1 MSDTTLGPRTEND
14 ALIEALEGAHVP
26 DELEDG
32 GIYGYKLRDGV
43 RLIDLD
49 TDEYAARRPRPRRK
63 KGTIVVRDVA
73 SFAQYHAKHAD
84 GDTEIWADLDHGTIT
99 AVLNAHQTSGD
110 APRWEDH
117 RLVLKLTPTEPW
129 KRWTANDRRM
139 LPQLAFAEFLEDN
152 LPDIAS
158 DPVPAAQMLEIATTF
173 QAKTRVSYSSGT
185 VLASGAISLKYEET
199 TDASGGAKGDMVVPK
214 VFAVGLA
221 PFDDVEPYR
230 IEARLRHRIESSSL
244 KLCYI
249 LDRPEDVVRDA
260 VKTVVAKVE
269 EQIEA
274 SIMRGEPA
282 RA

>member
-1 MSDTTLGPRTEND
+1 MSEHARTEND
-14 ALIEALEGAHVP
+14 ALIEHAGLTVPP
-26 DELEDG
+26 DELDDG
-32 GIYGYKLRDGV
+32 SIYAYKLRDGV
-43 RLIDLD
+43 RLVDLD

-63 KGTIVVRDVA
+63 TGTIMVGDVA
-73 SFAQYHAKHAD
+73 SFATYHGKHAD
-84 GDTEIWADLDHGTIT
+84 DDTEIWADLDNGTIT
-99 AVLNAHQTSGD
+99 AVLNAHQGNAD

-129 KRWTANDRRM
+129 KRWTSNDRRL

-158 DPVPAAQMLEIATTF
+158 DPVPAARMLEIATTF
-173 QAKTRVSYSSGT
+173 QAKTRVNYSSGT

-214 VFAVGLA
+214 VFALGLA

-230 IEARLRHRIESSSL
+230 IEARLRHRIESSAL

-269 EQIEA
+269 EQLGVTV
-274 SIMRGEPA
+274 MRGGPA